1 MVGASACGSSNAS
14 DNSSKASGEKT
25 TVVNVGTMGTFSPY
39 SIKNDDGSFTG
50 YDIEVLKLIEKDDK
64 TLKFNFQ
71 AMPFDS
77 LFSSLDANKIQV
89 IANETTKTK
98 EREAKYTLTDTS
110 YLLRPMKLIVKD
122 GSPIKS
128 MDDLKGKTWGGTIGD
143 QHTKFME
150 EWNQKHGNPFTIKYY
165 EDDFTTICRDIAA
178 GRIDGTVNSPDAS
191 MDKAKKQHTPV
202 SPVGKVINQVPV
214 YFTLR
219 KTTQGKELRD
229 RLYRDLKEL
238 KNDGEL
244 SKLSVEWFKG
254 DYTQAA
260 KS

>member
-1 MVGASACGSSNAS
+1 MFKYKKALSAVIVGIIMVGASACGSSNA
-14 DNSSKASGEKT
+14 NGNGETSGEKT

-128 MDDLKGKTWGGTIGD
+128 MDDL
-143 QHTKFME
+143 
-150 EWNQKHGNPFTIKYY
+150 
-165 EDDFTTICRDIAA
+165 
-178 GRIDGTVNSPDAS
+178 
-191 MDKAKKQHTPV
+191 
-202 SPVGKVINQVPV
+202 
-214 YFTLR
+214 
-219 KTTQGKELRD
+219 
-229 RLYRDLKEL
+229 
-238 KNDGEL
+238 
-244 SKLSVEWFKG
+244 
-254 DYTQAA
+254 
-260 KS
+260 